1 MPTIANAFSHDRTS
15 PPPRR
20 TLDAPRFRLLAA
32 GRAPVAESVF
42 RKDLE
47 RNVANPRSLFGLWK
61 ALESQKKPEAAEARA
76 AFESAW
82 KSADVTLDAGLHGAP
97 R

>member
-1 MPTIANAFSHDRTS
+1 MLYNE
-15 PPPRR
+15 PPDWLLPERER
-20 TLDAPRFRLLAA
+20 LGAVLLAA
-32 GRAPVAESVF
+32 GRAPDAESVF

-61 ALESQKKPEAAEARA
+61 ALESQKKPEAAEAQGGVRGGV
-76 AFESAW
+76 EGRGR
-82 KSADVTLDAGLHGAP
+82 DARPGLHGAP